1 MRKRTKKVELLVLT
15 PESLARSL
23 ETTDA
28 ELRNE
33 YDKAGDQLTS
43 AETRNVTIWRLKD
56 DAQAQTLVQGIAA
69 GKSLDQILAANDFG
83 ITATPL
89 GQITRDE
96 IADEAIAIAAFDG
109 DKGLTI
115 ADADSGKVAVMVR
128 NIVPET
134 QLSFEEAR
142 DQLVAR
148 VNAAKA
154 RDQIL
159 DKIDEIEEQRA
170 TLRPINEIAADVGL
184 ETQTVTITQSG
195 VGIADIADLPA
206 DGQQRLLSAVNDAE
220 KDALLPAVTI
230 GGNAMAWFDLLE
242 TTAARDLSMDEVR
255 DELETAWLEDQ
266 RAEALAQKA
275 EALVEQVEAG
285 TPIFDVAS
293 TVGQIAQPSLPLTRR
308 GDGSFITG
316 NVASAAF
323 SGGEGHADAVRL
335 SDGTYLVFQ
344 VTNITPAQPADIEQQ
359 NLIALSDSVADD
371 LYQQF
376 ITARRDDLG
385 VSINQGTLNQI
396 LSLEQ

>member
-1 MRKRTKKVELLVLT
+1 MTPRTIDYFTLSNNVLDPIDAPTEEQLATYLEENQSQYRAEANKKVELLVLT

-293 TVGQIAQPSLPLTRR
+293 TVGQIAPA
-308 GDGSFITG
+308 FF
-316 NVASAAF
+316 AA
-323 SGGEGHADAVRL
+323 D
-335 SDGTYLVFQ
+335 
-344 VTNITPAQPADIEQQ
+344 TPW
-359 NLIALSDSVADD
+359 
-371 LYQQF
+371 
-376 ITARRDDLG
+376 
-385 VSINQGTLNQI
+385 
-396 LSLEQ
+396 